1 MKKTVVLLL
10 MTMLCAGVTMAQKT
24 VAKKQAIQKIE
35 KIVPPEAVLSAFA
48 QKYTTDAGA
57 EWSKKANGNFVAA
70 VEQNGSKQFAEFNV
84 EGKWLSTQTMLTADQ
99 LSEAA
104 QTKLK
109 EQYAEMQIAEVKKIE
124 REGIS
129 AFYKVTLTKDK
140 ETKTVYINDA
150 GFISS

>member
-10 MTMLCAGVTMAQKT
+10 ITMLCAGVTMAQKT

-35 KIVPPEAVLSAFA
+35 KIVPPEAVLNAFT
-48 QKYTTDAGA
+48 QKYTADAVV

-70 VEQNGSKQFAEFNV
+70 VEQNSSKQFAEFNA

-129 AFYKVTLTKDK
+129 VFYKVTLTKDK

>member
-10 MTMLCAGVTMAQKT
+10 MTMMCAGVTMAQKT
-24 VAKKQAIQKIE
+24 VAKKQGIQKIE
-35 KIVPPEAVLSAFA
+35 KIVPPEAVLNAFA
-48 QKYTTDAGA
+48 QKYTADAVVA
-57 EWSKKANGNFVAA
+57 WSKKANGHFVAA
-70 VEQNGSKQFAEFNV
+70 VEQNGSRQLAEFNA
-84 EGKWLSTQTMLTADQ
+84 EGKWLSTQTMLMADQ

-140 ETKTVYINDA
+140 ESKTVYINDA

>member
-1 MKKTVVLLL
+1 M
-10 MTMLCAGVTMAQKT
+10 
-24 VAKKQAIQKIE
+24 
-35 KIVPPEAVLSAFA
+35 PPEAVLNAVA
-48 QKYTTDAGA
+48 QKYPADAVVA
-57 EWSKKANGNFVAA
+57 WSKKANGNFVAA
-70 VEQNGSKQFAEFNV
+70 LEQNGSKQFAEFNA

-99 LSEAA
+99 LSEAV

-129 AFYKVTLTKDK
+129 AFYKVKLTKDK

>member
-10 MTMLCAGVTMAQKT
+10 LALFCAGVTMAQKS
-24 VAKKQAIQKIE
+24 VSKKVKIE
-35 KIVPPEAVLSAFA
+35 KITAPEAVANSFQ
-48 QKYTTDAGA
+48 QKFMGSTP
-57 EWSKKANGNFVAA
+57 EWGKTPNGNFIAA
-70 VEQNGSKQFAEFNV
+70 IDNNGVKQYAEFNP
-84 EGKWLSTQTMLTADQ
+84 EGKWLSTHTLLTADQ

-140 ETKTVYINDA
+140 ETKTVYVNDA

>member
-35 KIVPPEAVLSAFA
+35 KIVPPEAVLNAFT
-48 QKYTTDAGA
+48 QKYTADAVV

-70 VEQNGSKQFAEFNV
+70 VEQNGFKQIAEFNA

-129 AFYKVTLTKDK
+129 VFYKVTLTKDK